1 MPGIKWATE
10 NELLFLTTKVDE
22 YHTIHTGGR
31 ARVRNP
37 AKVGYLNE
45 VFEEFEKLF
54 PTRLATMD
62 LPRIGTAGSMKERK
76 EVLIEVSIFCV

>member
-1 MPGIKWATE
+1 M
-10 NELLFLTTKVDE
+10 
-22 YHTIHTGGR
+22 
-31 ARVRNP
+31 RNP